1 MRDEKAWKWVGE
13 HQLGY
18 DIWEKKYRHNNETFD
33 QWLDRV
39 SGGYS
44 DVRRLIEEKKFLFGG
59 RILANRGLNNSG
71 VKSTLSNCYVL
82 SVDDSI
88 ESIYK
93 CCSDIAR
100 TYSYGGGVGIDIS
113 KLRPAGAFV
122 NNSAK
127 STSGAV
133 SFMKT
138 FDVVTGTICQNGRRG
153 ALMISIDINHPDVE
167 EFINIKANTDQITN
181 ANISVRVSDEF
192 MRAVESDS
200 DYILKWPCDLDLSKF
215 SKEYL
220 DAPYNTLTYIEDHT
234 NNNAICYIKKIKA
247 KQLFQKLAENNW
259 NYAEP
264 GVLYWDRID
273 HWNMMDKNEEF
284 KYAGVNPCAEEPLT
298 DGSACLLGSMNIA
311 SYVSNK
317 EFDWEEFSSDVK
329 TATIAL
335 NEALVEGTPLHPLQ
349 IQRDSAAK
357 WRAIGLGIFDLA
369 GALVKLG
376 ITYGSSD
383 AIEFAKKLTSVML
396 VYSYMQSCDLNKDNL
411 LPLNN
416 LFESEFYNKQI
427 LPYLPEEY
435 IGKYPLNSQ
444 LLTIAPTGTL
454 STMLNALSGGGEP
467 AFALSYTRTTKSLH
481 GKDVT
486 YEVHPKLVTDY
497 MSQHNCTFDQLPPEF
512 ISSDKLSWKQRIDMQ
527 AALQTSIDAS
537 ISSTVNLD
545 EDVTVEE
552 VYDLY
557 MYAWKKGL
565 KGVTIFRRN
574 CARAAILNDR
584 PQKETPKELQRG
596 EIIKAGDNCIGLKR
610 TLMTGCGSLHL
621 QAFFNPETGELLETY
636 LSKGS
641 QGGCNNFMI
650 GLSRMMSLAARG
662 GIKIE
667 SILDQLKSCGTCP
680 SYAVR
685 KATKGDVSLGSC
697 CPTAVGNAL
706 KDMHKEVLE
715 RIQCCEPMKSEKRE
729 ALIIDT
735 KNKCPECGAELEFS
749 GGCNSCP
756 SCGFS
761 KCS

>member
-33 QWLDRV
+33 HWLDRV
-39 SGGYS
+39 SGDNV
-44 DVRRLIEEKKFLFGG
+44 DVRKLIEDKKFLFGG

-192 MRAVESDS
+192 MKAMETDS
-200 DYILKWPCDLDLSKF
+200 DYTLKWPCDLDLSKF

-234 NNNAICYIKKIKA
+234 NNNAICYIKKVKA

-264 GVLYWDRID
+264 GILYWDRID
-273 HWNMMDKNEEF
+273 HWNMMEKNEEF

-311 SYVSNK
+311 SYVYNK
-317 EFDWEEFSSDVK
+317 EFDWEEFSNDVR

-349 IQRDSAAK
+349 IQRESAAK

-383 AIEFAKKLTSVML
+383 AVEFAKKLTSVML
-396 VYSYMQSCDLNKDNL
+396 VYSYMQSCDLNTDNL
-411 LPLNN
+411 LPLDN
-416 LFESEFYNKQI
+416 LFDSEFYKKQI
-427 LPYLPEEY
+427 APYLPEEY

-497 MSQHNCTFDQLPPEF
+497 MAQYECTFDQLPPEF

-545 EDVTVEE
+545 EDVTAEE

-715 RIQCCEPMKSEKRE
+715 RIQCCEPVKSERRE
-729 ALIIDT
+729 EIIVDA